1 MTQVSSAAVTHTGLR
16 REGNED
22 AFRERPDLGLY
33 VVADGM
39 GGHEA
44 GEVASGLTVQAIEA
58 FIADTRDADLNQTWP
73 FPYDTTKTLH
83 ANRLIAAFR
92 LANRRVAAAISAD
105 PSLKSMATTVAAVL
119 LDADGQAHV
128 AHVGDSRVYQW
139 RDGVLRQ
146 LTDDHSWVGEQV
158 RAGTLTRDD
167 AQRHP
172 WRNVVTR
179 AISGA
184 DDPEVD
190 VLEVAVKAG
199 DRLLV
204 CSDGLSSVV
213 GRETIEQ
220 IVGFRAVGPQD
231 ETLPGP
237 DPDQTLVDELRDL
250 PGAAQA
256 LIDAANDAGGPDNIT
271 AILLEVGG
279 PTDVG

>member
-1 MTQVSSAAVTHTGLR
+1 MTHVSSVAVTHTGLR

-22 AFRERPDLGLY
+22 AFRERPDLGLF

-44 GEVASGLTVQAIEA
+44 GEVASSLTVQAIEL

-83 ANRLIAAFR
+83 ANRLVAAFR
-92 LANRRVAAAISAD
+92 LANRRVSSAIAADA
-105 PSLKSMATTVAAVL
+105 SLKSMATTVAAVL
-119 LDADGQAHV
+119 LDAEGLAHI

-139 RDGVLRQ
+139 REGVLRQ

-158 RAGTLTRDD
+158 RAGTLTKDD

-184 DDPEVD
+184 EDPEVD
-190 VLEVAVKAG
+190 VMEVSVLPG
-199 DRLLV
+199 DRMLV

-213 GRETIEQ
+213 TRETIDSL
-220 IVGFRAVGPQD
+220 IRPQD
-231 ETLPGP
+231 PRTSGP
-237 DPDQTLVDELRDL
+237 LDL
-250 PGAAQA
+250 ERAAQA

-271 AILLEVGG
+271 VIVLEIGE
-279 PTDVG
+279 PADVG

>member
-1 MTQVSSAAVTHTGLR
+1 MPHVSSAAVTNTGLR

-44 GEVASGLTVQAIEA
+44 GEVASGLTVEAIEA

-73 FPYDTTKTLH
+73 FPYDTTKGLH

-92 LANRRVAAAISAD
+92 LANRRVAAAISTD
-105 PSLKSMATTVAAVL
+105 PALKSMATTVAAVL
-119 LDADGQAHV
+119 LDGKGRAHI

-139 RDGVLRQ
+139 REGVLRQ
-146 LTDDHSWVGEQV
+146 LTDDHSWVSEQV
-158 RAGTLTRDD
+158 RAGTLSTDD

-190 VLEVAVKAG
+190 VLEAAVLPG
-199 DRLLV
+199 DRLLI

-213 GRETIEQ
+213 GRETIDS
-220 IVGFRAVGPQD
+220 IVKPQDPRTSGPQD
-231 ETLPGP
+231 LK
-237 DPDQTLVDELRDL
+237 R
-250 PGAAQA
+250 AAQA
-256 LIDAANDAGGPDNIT
+256 LVDAANAAGGPDNIT
-271 AILLEVGG
+271 VILLEIGD